1 MKVSNNFVL
10 REIAGDSILIPVG
23 QIDMQGM
30 LLLNP
35 VSMLIYQELQS
46 GKKTE
51 EILQKLVVEYDVG
64 RAQAQDDLEK
74 TLAQMRELGIVEA

>member
-23 QIDMQGM
+23 QTDMQGM

-74 TLAQMRELGIVEA
+74 TLVQMRELGIVEA

>member
-1 MKVSNNFVL
+1 MKLSNKFVL

-23 QIDMQGM
+23 KTDMQGM

-46 GKKTE
+46 GKE
-51 EILQKLVVEYDVG
+51 EGEILERIVAEYDVEEV
-64 RAQAQDDLEK
+64 QAQDDLKEA
-74 TLAQMRELGIVEA
+74 LEQMQKLGIVEV